1 MDFKESLFWDK
12 VGEGKVGT
20 YLGRGWDS
28 SPGVERGGEIEETK
42 GDLLSKSLFLIVF

>member
-1 MDFKESLFWDK
+1 MQEPM
-12 VGEGKVGT
+12 EGQG
-20 YLGRGWDS
+20 GRGQGS